1 MVRLAPM
8 LGLGRGGKNSEAL
21 TPLEEKIRASSAN
34 TLNAE
39 APTLGM
45 IEASSPL
52 TCAQD
57 SQIGKR
63 VKDTK

>member
-1 MVRLAPM
+1 MCTTRPKRWGEAA
-8 LGLGRGGKNSEAL
+8 KKSEAL

-34 TLNAE
+34 TLNVE
-39 APTLGM
+39 ALTQGNQGF
-45 IEASSPL
+45 SSL

-57 SQIGKR
+57 SQVGDN

>member
-34 TLNAE
+34 TLDVE
-39 APTLGM
+39 ALTQGNQGF
-45 IEASSPL
+45 SSL

-57 SQIGKR
+57 SQVGEN